1 MLGPIIPAAVGLG
14 MMITPVI
21 NTGTFGVV
29 PQDAGVA
36 TATVTIGQQLG
47 APVGTSVLNT
57 IFAAAVTS
65 YITAHL
71 ATARIL
77 GRQALTGL
85 ALARGYDIA
94 F

>member
-1 MLGPIIPAAVGLG
+1 
-14 MMITPVI
+14 
-21 NTGTFGVV
+21 
-29 PQDAGVA
+29 
-36 TATVTIGQQLG
+36 
-47 APVGTSVLNT
+47 VLNA

-85 ALARGYDIA
+85 ALAHGYDIA
-94 F
+94 FSWTAGIFVGDAVIAGALLGPGAAGSAGHAFPGK

>member
-1 MLGPIIPAAVGLG
+1 
-14 MMITPVI
+14 
-21 NTGTFGVV
+21 
-29 PQDAGVA
+29 
-36 TATVTIGQQLG
+36 
-47 APVGTSVLNT
+47 VLNT

-85 ALARGYDIA
+85 ALAHDYDIA
-94 F
+94 FWWTAGIFVGDAVIAGTLPGPGAAGSAGHALPGT

>member
-1 MLGPIIPAAVGLG
+1 M
-14 MMITPVI
+14 
-21 NTGTFGVV
+21 
-29 PQDAGVA
+29 
-36 TATVTIGQQLG
+36 
-47 APVGTSVLNT
+47 LNT
-57 IFAAAVTS
+57 IFSAAVTS

-85 ALARGYDIA
+85 ALAHGYDIA